1 MKLSLKLFSQL
12 YILIILLFTY
22 DLEAKLFPK
31 NFHNEYQ
38 LLQNEKSLGKVVV
51 DFSQNNNQY
60 KIKATTK
67 AEGIMKLLGNRE
79 VISTGQI
86 SSDGFM
92 PMKFQLNNKKN
103 PKKNITAIFNSKYKQ
118 VQIKYKQEIKNY
130 VLKKQHFDVLTYLYQ
145 FNFESLN
152 KEKYIYEV
160 VDGKKSR
167 IYSYNKVKS
176 ELIETG
182 VGKLEADVYKGQIQG
197 KNNSKHY
204 IWILKKPYRIP
215 LRVEIKTDIGININ
229 QILVNTNL
237 ISTKY

>member
-38 LLQNEKSLGKVVV
+38 LLQNKKSLGKVVV

-103 PKKNITAIFNSKYKQ
+103 PKKILQQYLTQNISKYK
-118 VQIKYKQEIKNY
+118 
-130 VLKKQHFDVLTYLYQ
+130 
-145 FNFESLN
+145 
-152 KEKYIYEV
+152 
-160 VDGKKSR
+160 
-167 IYSYNKVKS
+167 
-176 ELIETG
+176 
-182 VGKLEADVYKGQIQG
+182 
-197 KNNSKHY
+197 
-204 IWILKKPYRIP
+204 
-215 LRVEIKTDIGININ
+215 
-229 QILVNTNL
+229 
-237 ISTKY
+237 